1 MSVRELIEVLARG
14 LVKEPARVSVTEWA
28 EDGMTHLDLEVAPA
42 DRGRVI
48 GRGGRT
54 ADALRTLLEAAARR
68 RGSDCDLEILD

>member
-1 MSVRELIEVLARG
+1 MKELVEALARG
-14 LVKEPARVSVTEWA
+14 LVKEPARVLVTEWT
-28 EDGMTHLDLEVAPA
+28 EGEVTHFDLEVAAA

-68 RGSDCDLEILD
+68 RGIECDLEILD